1 MEPILV
7 LVLLSLAM
15 LVGCYIAGSIPLV
28 MTMSEDRME
37 VVTVLGAGLLVGT
50 ALTVIIPEGVNT
62 LFSLQ
67 THHKPHAG
75 GAEGSHGG
83 GEEDHP
89 LTEPHNL
96 VGPPLVLGFLL
107 MLLIDQCSG
116 GHRKPD
122 PESGSTKSHRS
133 FTATLGLVVHAA
145 ADGIALGAAAA
156 SSHTDVE
163 MIVFFAIMLHKAP
176 AAFGLVTF
184 LLHEGLDR
192 NKIRRHLLFFALAAP
207 AGAAITY
214 LTIVKSGTERFSSTH
229 STGVAMLFSAGTFLY
244 VSTVHVLPEL
254 TSHSH
259 HDPSATNGHFSRKQL
274 AALICGSLLPLFLT
288 LGHHH

>member
-1 MEPILV
+1 
-7 LVLLSLAM
+7 
-15 LVGCYIAGSIPLV
+15 

-62 LFSLQ
+62 LFSIQ
-67 THHKPHAG
+67 TSHKATPSEGHSHA
-75 GAEGSHGG
+75 ANEGK
-83 GEEDHP
+83 GEM
-89 LTEPHNL
+89 EPHNL

-116 GHRKPD
+116 GHRKPAD
-122 PESGSTKSHRS
+122 PENGNTRGHRS
-133 FTATLGLVVHAA
+133 LTATLGLVVHAA

-192 NKIRRHLLFFALAAP
+192 NKIRRHLLVFALAAP
-207 AGAAITY
+207 VGAVITY
-214 LTIVKSGTERFSSTH
+214 STIIQSGTETLSSSH

-259 HDPSATNGHFSRKQL
+259 DGGGNGHFSRKQL
-274 AALICGSLLPLFLT
+274 FALICGSLLPLFLT
-288 LGHHH
+288 FGHHH

>member
-1 MEPILV
+1 MEPV
-7 LVLLSLAM
+7 LVLTVLSLAM
-15 LVGCYIAGSIPLV
+15 LLGCYIAGSIPLV
-28 MTMSEDRME
+28 MNMSEDRME

-62 LFSLQ
+62 LFSIQLHQ
-67 THHKPHAG
+67 KSHTTSTSEGHNHG
-75 GAEGSHGG
+75 EAEEGHV
-83 GEEDHP
+83 
-89 LTEPHNL
+89 EPHNL

-107 MLLIDQCSG
+107 MLIIDQFAG
-116 GHRKPD
+116 GHRKQVD
-122 PESGSTKSHRS
+122 PENGSNRGPRS

-145 ADGIALGAAAA
+145 VDGVALGAAAA

-192 NKIRRHLLFFALAAP
+192 NKIRRHLLIFALAAP
-207 AGAAITY
+207 IGAVITY
-214 LTIVKSGTERFSSTH
+214 CTIVKSGTETFSSSH
-229 STGVAMLFSAGTFLY
+229 STGLAMLFSAGTFLY

-259 HDPSATNGHFSRKQL
+259 EGVGNTHFSRKQL
-274 AALICGSLLPLFLT
+274 SALICGSLLPLMLT
-288 LGHHH
+288 FGHHH